1 MYVLVALLL
10 LSLLIVVHEGGHYMA
25 ARLCGIEVREFSLG
39 MGPLL
44 LKRINRNGTQFSLRP
59 IPIGGYCAFYGEDE
73 ETDDPRGFN
82 HQPVWKRAVTVASGP
97 LMNFVLAIVAVVLYL
112 SLVGVPA
119 AVNRVDTVEPPA
131 RSAGLLPGDEIMS
144 VNGKSLSEVIE
155 ISQAISE
162 SDGQTVRITV
172 RRGGEN
178 VDLTLTPF
186 FDQELSRWRVGFT
199 FGQGRERIPLLR
211 SIPFSFQYNAE
222 NATLIVRTLRNL
234 VTRGEGIN
242 DVSGPVG
249 TVAVISEVTQQ
260 AGFDILFDL
269 AAVISINLG
278 IMNLLPIPGLDG
290 SRLLF
295 LLVEAIRRR
304 PVRRELE
311 GAIHMAG
318 LVLLLMLSV
327 ALTYKDILRILH
339 P

>member
-44 LKRINRNGTQFSLRP
+44 LKHINRNGTQFSLRP

-97 LMNFVLAIVAVVLYL
+97 LMNFVLAIVAVILYL
-112 SLVGVPA
+112 SLVGVPVV
-119 AVNRVDTVEPPA
+119 VNRVDTVEPPA
-131 RSAGLLPGDEIMS
+131 QSAGLLPGDVILS
-144 VNGKSLSEVIE
+144 VNGQSLSEVTE
-155 ISQAISE
+155 ISRAISE
-162 SDGQTVRITV
+162 SDGQTVSLAV
-172 RRGGEN
+172 RRGREN

-186 FDQELSRWRVGFT
+186 YDQDLARWRVGFT

-242 DVSGPVG
+242 EVSGPVG